1 MMFGPRVVLRD
12 PPTTTT
18 LLLRAL
24 LCLLCVCTKN
34 ASQMHKFVCVCV
46 SELYS
51 VMLGRGGGKGELHE
65 LMQQHERG
73 RATAMVTSKASQP
86 QRRRVFQLNSTRQT
100 TAAPATS
107 TSDSVD
113 RGQRQTSS
121 IRHAGCQRRRLSLCS
136 GVASC
141 LCSCCEWSLLC

>member
-12 PPTTTT
+12 PPTTTTT

-51 VMLGRGGGKGELHE
+51 VMLGSGKRGGELHE

-107 TSDSVD
+107 DSVD